1 MLGPNLK
8 SIMTTLTDSVNE
20 NVMRHVTDRK
30 VSHEQ
35 KCYKL
40 NICSPRLIKTD
51 LRDRFEFK
59 RIAQGFIFFSHRE
72 RRVSC
77 RATSDTK

>member
-1 MLGPNLK
+1 MLRPNLK

-20 NVMRHVTDRK
+20 NVTSHVTK

-40 NICSPRLIKTD
+40 NVCYPRLIKTD
-51 LRDRFEFK
+51 LRDRFELNG
-59 RIAQGFIFFSHRE
+59 IA
-72 RRVSC
+72 
-77 RATSDTK
+77 

>member
-1 MLGPNLK
+1 MLRPNLK

-20 NVMRHVTDRK
+20 NVTSHVTK

-40 NICSPRLIKTD
+40 NICYPRLIKTD

-59 RIAQGFIFFSHRE
+59 RIVIKVLFFLTPSAP
-72 RRVSC
+72 VSC
-77 RATSDTK
+77 RGPTYDTK